1 MAKIV
6 DPSDISQT
14 VDVIFDTAAKTIQI
28 ITSGIITGID
38 GVTLQCIYS
47 FCKEEWKTDSTLIKF
62 PFPLI
67 AITAEQ
73 FELFN
78 GWNWSDESSKQYL
91 RDGGWAVKNASGL
104 STEEYMNLT
113 TLGSFNAGTDNAYYL
128 QDTVVSA
135 TVYAAEV
142 NQAILIYNS
151 GTTTDYRDNFKIYL
165 REQAKIYDFYDLL
178 TEQNLSE
185 LTYKKYALPLSNSV
199 DLKITNSDATIA
211 GSTPYTNMSI
221 TYYAAAESR
230 TIGASDYDF
239 KIIIDGASGTAEQIY
254 EFVQYQ
260 LRSEGDIDAS
270 AGGAVT
276 GKTAEELLVFIGDT
290 LRTTGP
296 DGDGVFIDNFLPID
310 TNRIEFTESVGTIV
324 TFPYVAAGT
333 LQFNDNLKNDTDA
346 LYWVFFTDANGNI
359 YDSDNATIIN
369 DKSGVPITGSVSA
382 QASIAF
388 DYDYDGNIQGGRT
401 GGEDAPYTAVAIG
414 LNSGQYVKTVGTL
427 TRSTSNVINFV
438 AALERNYSNPA

>member
-6 DPSDISQT
+6 DPTDISQT
-14 VDVIFDTAAKTIQI
+14 TDVIFDTTAKTIQI
-28 ITSGIITGID
+28 LDTGAITGID

-47 FCKEEWKTDSTLIKF
+47 FCKEEWKTDNTLIKF

-78 GWNWSDESSKQYL
+78 GWDWANDTTRQYI
-91 RDGGWAVKNASGL
+91 RDGGWAVKNNNGE
-104 STEEYMNLT
+104 STQEYMNLT
-113 TLGSFNAGTDNAYYL
+113 TLGSFNESSDTSYYL
-128 QDTVVSA
+128 QDTSVSS

-142 NQAILIYNS
+142 NQAILIYDS

-178 TEQNLSE
+178 TEQNLTE

-199 DLKITNSDATIA
+199 DLKITHSDVEIETTA
-211 GSTPYTNMSI
+211 PYTNMSI
-221 TYYAAAESR
+221 TYYDVAQSR
-230 TIGASDYDF
+230 TIGSSDYDF
-239 KIIIDGASGTAEQIY
+239 KIIIDGANGTAEEIY

-260 LRSEGDIDAS
+260 LRNEDDIDIGVES
-270 AGGAVT
+270 IT
-276 GKTAEELLVFIGDT
+276 GKTAVGLLNFIGDT

-296 DGDGVFIDNFLPID
+296 EGDGVFIDNFLPID
-310 TNRIEFTESVGTIV
+310 TNRLEFTDSTETIV
-324 TFPYVAAGT
+324 MFPYVAAGT
-333 LQFNDNLKNDTDA
+333 LLFNDNLINDGDS
-346 LYWVFFTDANGNI
+346 LYWIFFTDANGNQF
-359 YDSDNATIIN
+359 DSSNAIIIE
-369 DKSGVPITGSVSA
+369 DKSGNPLTGSINA
-382 QASIAF
+382 QASIVF

-401 GGEDAPYTAVAIG
+401 GGLDAPYTAIAIG

-427 TRSTSNVINFV
+427 QRSTSNVINFV
-438 AALERNYSNPA
+438 AALERNYSNPL

>member
-6 DPSDISQT
+6 DPTDITQT
-14 VDVIFDTAAKTIQI
+14 TDVVFDTTAKTIEI
-28 ITSGIITGID
+28 KASGSITGID

-47 FCKEEWKTDSTLIKF
+47 FCKEEWKTDSELIKF

-78 GWNWSDESSKQYL
+78 GWNWADEASKQYL
-91 RDGGWAVKNASGL
+91 RDGGWAVKNSSGL

-113 TLGSFNAGTDNAYYL
+113 TLGSFNTSSDKAYYL
-128 QDTVVSA
+128 QATDVLA
-135 TVYAAEV
+135 TVYSAEV
-142 NQAILIYNS
+142 NQAILIYDS

-165 REQAKIYDFYDLL
+165 REQAKIYDFYDLMS
-178 TEQNLSE
+178 EQNLSE

-199 DLKITNSDATIA
+199 DLKITHDDSTI
-211 GSTPYTNMSI
+211 GSSTPYTDMSI
-221 TYYAAAESR
+221 TYYGAAVQR
-230 TIGASDYDF
+230 DIGGTDYDF
-239 KIIIDGASGTAEQIY
+239 KIIIDGANGTAEQIY

-260 LRSEGDIDAS
+260 LRLDDDIDAS
-270 AGGAVT
+270 GGSVT
-276 GKTAEELLVFIGDT
+276 GKTAEELLLFIGDT

-296 DGDGVFIDNFLPID
+296 DGDGVFIDNFLAID
-310 TNRIEFTESVGTIV
+310 TNRLEFTESGGTVV

-333 LQFNDNLKNDTDA
+333 LQFNDNLVSDGDSLYWMFFTTTTLGQDYDTTDA
-346 LYWVFFTDANGNI
+346 I
-359 YDSDNATIIN
+359 IIEDN
-369 DKSGVPITGSVSA
+369 SGTAISGTVSA
-382 QASIAF
+382 QASIDF

-414 LNSGQYVKTVGTL
+414 LESGQYVKTVGSL
-427 TRSTSNVINFV
+427 TRTTSNVVNFV
-438 AALERNYSNPA
+438 AALERNYSNPV